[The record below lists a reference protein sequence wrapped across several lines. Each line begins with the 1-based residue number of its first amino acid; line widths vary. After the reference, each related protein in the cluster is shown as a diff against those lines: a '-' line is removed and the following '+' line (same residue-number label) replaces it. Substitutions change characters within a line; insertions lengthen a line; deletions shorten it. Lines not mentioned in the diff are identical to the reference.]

1 MRLNLRL
8 KSILLFICCLL
19 LTALFGCQRKNVLYK
34 DAQVMMGTF
43 VEVISPEKK
52 AAPIV
57 FQEIKRVDNLLSKY
71 KPESDI
77 SRINRFGKLR
87 VSADT
92 MYVLR
97 RAKEFYLLSDGAF
110 DISVGPLIDLWGFT
124 ERKYHLPNKEEIRKV
139 LGVVGFDKII
149 LNDGDNMIE
158 FSVRGM
164 KIDLGGIAKG
174 YAVDCAV
181 RKLVEAGVRDCLIN
195 AGGQIHCLGDR
206 FKKPWR
212 IAINNPRVEGLVETL
227 LLRDKAV
234 STSGDYQQFFIKNK
248 KRYSHILNPK
258 TGESVNNGIASV
270 TVIAQDGLTADAIS
284 TSIFV
289 MGKKRWE
296 ALSKRYPD
304 VRVKIIEEKDVRG
317 IE

>member
-1 MRLNLRL
+1 MRFNLRL
-8 KSILLFICCLL
+8 KPVLLAICCLL
-19 LTALFGCQRKNVLYK
+19 LATLFGCQRKNVLYK
-34 DAQVMMGTF
+34 EAQVMMGTF

-87 VSADT
+87 VSSDT

-110 DISVGPLIDLWGFT
+110 DITIGPLIDLWGFT

-149 LNDGDNMIE
+149 LNDSDNMIE

-212 IAINNPRVEGLVETL
+212 IAINNPRVEGLVEIL

-317 IE
+317 LE